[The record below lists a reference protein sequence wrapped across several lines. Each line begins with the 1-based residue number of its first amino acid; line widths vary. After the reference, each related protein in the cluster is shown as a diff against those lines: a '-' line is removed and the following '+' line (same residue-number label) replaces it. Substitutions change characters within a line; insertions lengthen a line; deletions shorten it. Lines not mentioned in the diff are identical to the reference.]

1 MTNLQQ
7 LEWTRIPDDEETG
20 SGTVK
25 IYYKIVWTWLTINV
39 EDRSN
44 AEEKFEFIISD
55 VLA

>member
-1 MTNLQQ
+1 MTYLQQ
-7 LEWTRIPDDEETG
+7 LEWTRIPDDAKTG